1 MKVIKLII
9 KNLFA
14 SIGLSI
20 ALMIIYAAAIGI
32 ATFIEKYYGTVVA
45 NDVIYKA
52 WWFDVLNIWL
62 GLNIIGCMILSII
75 YRKKF
80 KWAIQ
85 ILHFGFILAIIGAGI
100 TRFWGFEGT
109 MSIQNGETSHYAT
122 SADHYLN
129 LTMSNEVDASNFNVH
144 NISADSIIS
153 KDSFQTSLGFNLSPY
168 TRSSINDSLEVY
180 GKKLTIKSI
189 DVINISK
196 EKKENLY
203 VARLKVTYD
212 GVSQNIN
219 VVNNDNKAFVMLGD
233 RILILTW
240 GPKKVALPFAI
251 KLEKFHLD
259 MYPGSTMHSAYSS
272 DVLVIDKELKEPMKF
287 KIYMNHVLDYRGY
300 RFFQS
305 SYTSK
310 DVERSDGSF
319 TTINTGTVLSVN
331 KDPGKIPTYVSYAF
345 MIVGAILLLFVRDG
359 RFRKLSRFVKSQR
372 ALAVLV
378 VVGATLGMPHL
389 LKANEANSTSSVQ
402 KIDMHGK
409 DSALGSLGISSTP
422 IDTAKVSAEESK
434 NAKAEAKEAPKEDSK
449 IATSQAMEEAHKSI
463 EESKGVL
470 NDRYAVLEQA
480 FAKDDPAS
488 IKARVDSLKT
498 IKSKYLD
505 EFKRLQMQDTD
516 GRIKLVDT
524 FATDLM
530 RKIVGSD
537 SYKGINS
544 TEFLL
549 GLMTLSSDMA
559 KVRFIKVSDKHLRE
573 FLGVTKGKYV
583 ALSDAFDMKKI
594 EQGDSSTDSYK
605 LYNLFQ
611 DAMRKPQGKQNEFD
625 KAVIKL
631 NEQLGYVYPG
641 NIWSY
646 LKIFPNKNDNWL
658 ALDDLIVKK
667 LNPGAFQ
674 LSIEDEAKL
683 KEISPQTAIIIN
695 AIGIFFRAEIQM
707 AMLEHD
713 YSNMDK
719 LFEILS
725 NYQDQNGG
733 PLFLDKGH
741 VNAELILNKV
751 DIFPAIEYAYL
762 ILGIILFIFSLVAII
777 RDKRVNKYLGGTIW
791 VFMLITLIIHT
802 IALILRWYISGHAPW
817 TNGYE
822 SMLYI
827 AWAAGIAGII
837 ILRKSYLALCSA
849 TFLAGIAL
857 LVAHWGFMDPQIGN
871 LVPVLKSYWLNIHVS
886 IIVASYGFFGLS
898 AVLGIIVLLLFIAR
912 GKTRPHIDNAIT
924 SLTAVN
930 EMSLMLGLFLLVIGN
945 FLGGV
950 WANESWGR
958 YWGWDSKETWALV
971 SIGVYAVI
979 LHVRFLKIKYFPYVL
994 NLLAIVGFYSVI
1006 MTYFGV
1012 NYYLAGM
1019 HSYASGESA
1028 PIPPAS
1034 YVISIILLI
1043 IIIIAGFKAKLKMP
1057 KF

>member
-1 MKVIKLII
+1 MKIIKLII

-45 NDVIYKA
+45 NDVIYRA
-52 WWFDVLNIWL
+52 WWFDVLNAWL
-62 GLNIIGCMILSII
+62 GLNIIGCMILSIV

-80 KWAIQ
+80 KWSIQ
-85 ILHFGFILAIIGAGI
+85 VLHFGFVLAIIGAGI

-109 MSIQNGETSHYAT
+109 MSIENGQTSHYAT

-129 LTMSNEVDASNFNVH
+129 ITMSNEVDAKNFNVH
-144 NISADSIIS
+144 DINADSIVS
-153 KDSFQTSLGFNLSPY
+153 KDSFSDSLGFNLSPY
-168 TRSSINDSLEVY
+168 TRSSINKSLEVY
-180 GKKLTIKSI
+180 GKKLTIKSD
-189 DVINISK
+189 DVLNISK

-203 VARLKVTYD
+203 LARLKITYD
-212 GVSQNIN
+212 GVTQNVN
-219 VVNNDNKAFVMLGD
+219 VLNNDHKSFAMLGD

-251 KLEKFHLD
+251 KLEQFHLD
-259 MYPGSTMHSAYSS
+259 MYPGSTMHSAYAS
-272 DVLVIDKELKEPMKF
+272 DVLVLDKELKQPMKF
-287 KIYMNHVLDYRGY
+287 RIYMNHVLDYRGY

-310 DVERSDGSF
+310 EVQRSDGSF
-319 TTINTGTVLSVN
+319 TTENTGTVLSVN
-331 KDPGKIPTYVSYAF
+331 KDPGKIPTYISYAL
-345 MIVGAILLLFVRDG
+345 MIIGAIMLLFVKDG
-359 RFRKLSRFVKSQR
+359 RFRKLSRFIKSQKTL
-372 ALAVLV
+372 ALLF

-389 LKANEANSTSSVQ
+389 LKAEDMSGAQSTVN

-409 DSALGSLGISSTP
+409 DSALGSLGVSSTP
-422 IDTAKVSAEESK
+422 IASK
-434 NAKAEAKEAPKEDSK
+434 TDEKDVKTSKETKETKTDSK
-449 IATSQAMEEAHKSI
+449 PNATMQEAHKSI
-463 EESKGVL
+463 EESQGIL
-470 NDRYAVLEQA
+470 NDRYAVLAKA

-488 IKARVDSLKT
+488 IKARVDALKT
-498 IKSKYLD
+498 IKPKYLD

-516 GRIKLVDT
+516 GRVKLVDT

-544 TEFLL
+544 TEFLI

-559 KVRFIKVSDKHLRE
+559 KVRFIKVNDKHLRE
-573 FLGVTKGKYV
+573 FLGVKKGKYV
-583 ALSDAFDMKKI
+583 ALSDAFDMQKI

-667 LNPGAFQ
+667 LNPGAFK

-713 YSNMDK
+713 YTNMDK

-725 NYQDQNGG
+725 NYQHQNGG

-741 VNAELILNKV
+741 VNAELALNKIDV
-751 DIFPAIEYAYL
+751 FPTIEYAYL
-762 ILGIILFIFSLVAII
+762 ILGIILFIFAIVAII
-777 RDKRVNKYLGGTIW
+777 RDKRVNKYVGGTIYTL
-791 VFMLITLIIHT
+791 MLITLIVHT
-802 IALILRWYISGHAPW
+802 IALGLRWYISGHAPW

-827 AWAAGIAGII
+827 AWAAGVAGII
-837 ILRKSYLALCSA
+837 ILRKSHLALCSA

-912 GKTRPHIDNAIT
+912 GKTREHIDRAIN

-930 EMSLMLGLFLLVIGN
+930 EMSLILGLFLLVAGN

-994 NLLAIVGFYSVI
+994 NVLAVIGFYSVI

-1028 PIPPAS
+1028 PIPPIS
-1034 YVISIILLI
+1034 YVISVILLI

-1057 KF
+1057 KI